1 MNYKYLRQSLIFGL
15 GLMMLSLSGCAKQ
28 PVETDLTKMNEAT
41 ETKIEGV
48 NNKLSEIKV
57 IDETV
62 APVEEKVAIEDNTI
76 VETKNVES
84 LYFAYDVFTL
94 DDAMQTKALENYN
107 ILKEQKTDALV
118 VEGNCDEWGSDE
130 YNYALGLKRA
140 KTVKDAMV
148 SFGFNESNI
157 NLVSMGESNPSCTDH
172 NEECW
177 SKNRRVDFKVIQ

>member
-1 MNYKYLRQSLIFGL
+1 MNFKNVRQSLILGL
-15 GLMMLSLSGCAKQ
+15 GLMLLSLVGCAKQ
-28 PVETDLTKMNEAT
+28 PVETDLTKMNEPT
-41 ETKIEGV
+41 QTKIEGV

-62 APVEEKVAIEDNTI
+62 TPVEEKVEIEEKPIDTG
-76 VETKNVES
+76 KSVES
-84 LYFAYDVFTL
+84 LYFAYDIYTL
-94 DDAMQTKALENYN
+94 DDAMQTQALEDYK
-107 ILKEQKTDALV
+107 ILQQQGVDAV
-118 VEGNCDEWGSDE
+118 VIEGNCDEWGSDE

-157 NLVSMGESNPSCTDH
+157 NLISLGESNPSCTDH

-177 SKNRRVDFKVIQ
+177 SKNRRVDFKVIK